1 MGKNKSLKTR
11 NRMKQK
17 NLDGYPTGGS
27 TTQRLTV
34 PNDFFWPCPMACQ
47 ILVT

>member
-34 PNDFFWPCPMACQ
+34 PNDFFGHAPWLAKS
-47 ILVT
+47 